1 MSSDDEKY
9 VKEIFA
15 FFYPGMGLPDS
26 ITPAAGDL
34 AAQMLKETIEG
45 SKAMDFVPRP
55 PAGPPG
61 LAWLLLQAVQIF
73 WRSHRPRLYETV
85 RVQVARAHRSEYEM
99 AKAGIL

>member
-1 MSSDDEKY
+1 MTSEEEKY

-15 FFYPGMGLPDS
+15 FFYPDMGVPDS
-26 ITPAAGDL
+26 ITPGAGDL

-55 PAGPPG
+55 SGGRPG
-61 LAWLLLQAVQIF
+61 LVWLLLQAVQIF
-73 WRSHRPRLYETV
+73 WRAHRQRLYETV

>member
-26 ITPAAGDL
+26 ITPAAGDF

-73 WRSHRPRLYETV
+73 WRSPRPRLYEAV
-85 RVQVARAHRSEYEM
+85 RAQVARAHRSEYEM